1 MRRRSNATNGAI
13 ISAGCAPHPLK
24 RYLQIPER
32 RITRTLRN
40 GKIRRAVFFRYF
52 HPHYLLLPFSLCFR
66 SKHTHVHRKNSPA
79 RGHAE
84 HAGGKRQ
91 FSSSFLDSLFS
102 SFSFTFSLSFRSSRD
117 SCASSSS
124 TFSPH
129 TFTLFFFPLILPF
142 SHSLSLGAFL
152 SLSLTL
158 HIFFCFFRK

>member
-40 GKIRRAVFFRYF
+40 GKIRRAAFFRYL
-52 HPHYLLLPFSLCFR
+52 HPLYLLHPFSPCSR

-79 RGHAE
+79 RGHAK
-84 HAGGKRQ
+84 HAGEKRQ

-102 SFSFTFSLSFRSSRD
+102 SSPPPSLFFFRSSRV

-129 TFTLFFFPLILPF
+129 TFTLFVSFNPTI
-142 SHSLSLGAFL
+142 L
-152 SLSLTL
+152 SLSFSRCLSLPPSYFT
-158 HIFFCFFRK
+158 HFFCFFRK